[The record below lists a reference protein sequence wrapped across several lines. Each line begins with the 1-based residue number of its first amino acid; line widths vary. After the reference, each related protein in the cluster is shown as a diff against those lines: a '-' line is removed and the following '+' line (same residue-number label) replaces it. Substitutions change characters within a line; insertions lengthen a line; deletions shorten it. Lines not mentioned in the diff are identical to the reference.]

1 MNTTD
6 NTQPEFIGGPAPKT
20 AGEDFTRS
28 ARAFI
33 HAHHVMTLATTG
45 DHYPWAAAVYYVFDD
60 TAFYFFSSPASRHI
74 QDACRTAGRAAAVI
88 SSESREWQMIQGLQ
102 MSGKVQEVT
111 AVKEAVGVIQHY
123 LKTFPFVRS
132 FFKGMSLPGLS
143 AFSKRFNAHLYGFR
157 PESVYYLDNHIG
169 FGFRE
174 RIDL

>member
-1 MNTTD
+1 MYTENVF
-6 NTQPEFIGGPAPKT
+6 QEG
-20 AGEDFTRS
+20 AGEDVTPA

-33 HAHHVMTLATTG
+33 RAHHVMTLATTG
-45 DHYPWAAAVYYVFDD
+45 DHSPWAAAVYYVFDN
-60 TAFYFFSSPASRHI
+60 TVFYFFSSPASRHI

>member
-1 MNTTD
+1 MMYTENVF
-6 NTQPEFIGGPAPKT
+6 QEG
-20 AGEDFTRS
+20 AGEDVTPA

-33 HAHHVMTLATTG
+33 RAHHVMTLATTG
-45 DHYPWAAAVYYVFDD
+45 DHSPWAAAVYYVFDN
-60 TAFYFFSSPASRHI
+60 TVFYFFSSPASRHI

-123 LKTFPFVRS
+123 LKAFPFVRS